1 MPGPIDPKV
10 VSTAQ
15 SGPVEI
21 DSVANSGVGDRYA
34 EGASTVV
41 TTLGPHALELTG
53 DNTAAFA
60 TWSVVSVPGA
70 GDPSFPTGTTTGAVT
85 IGDDTAEATVI
96 TFPGPGAYVVRAT
109 YGDSETEDRA
119 YYVTRPLPVL
129 GTTLSTGAGTPGGAV
144 GPTLSESAGADSPTY
159 VTSVTKVSDASSVTV
174 TTPTTTTPTWTN
186 PAEDADGDSLLVLSQ
201 VTDAYGRISQ
211 SAVALDLAGT
221 GNSLVTPPASTNE
234 GVISGGSPAAK
245 TFSAFTDTDGLIDN
259 YNASLVI
266 ASGTPAI
273 AAGSGLGAYT
283 FSGTADKD
291 VFALKLDARDSSNNV
306 LATAVHVVGIAGAG
320 GGGGSLLDPDEET
333 ITTYTT
339 NESNAIAGYTAA
351 QVDFRGPTPADTA
364 TIGGADAASFTLVGG
379 ADGSPTLELAGSL
392 TPATYVATL
401 TVDNEG
407 GAGYT
412 TANIEFVVTPDVG
425 TMVILFDN
433 NGDMSVRLSDGAWAN
448 YNVLSGSYN
457 LRTMTS
463 FADLYLNGAVDP
475 IFLLSRFD
483 QSASTD
489 TYYSVDPRTDTWGG
503 AVSISS
509 TVAPT
514 FTAVDSVNGYGIVG
528 RSGPDICYKPIADIV
543 ADGNFS
549 GFAAKRLTYS
559 GGGNRA
565 PLCTTADPTTGR
577 ITAVGYAN
585 TGTGFPYVSTSLTY
599 GGTWTN
605 IDVATLGWPSGIA
618 DHCVADSSHVVVVG
632 STRDDR
638 ALSATAIILYSSD
651 GGVTYGIT
659 GIASVG
665 GLICS
670 AHDGAG
676 NWVAV
681 GTAGIIYTAPDPT
694 GTWTAR
700 TSGTAQDLFSVMWD
714 DSASEWIATGASG
727 TILSSTDGITWGTET
742 VSGGPAGTVRGCA
755 GGFSV

>member
-1 MPGPIDPKV
+1 MPGPIDPKI
-10 VSTAQ
+10 VSTVQ
-15 SGPVEI
+15 GGPVEL
-21 DSVANSGVGDRYA
+21 DSVVSYGSGGDRYA
-34 EGASTVV
+34 EGASAVV

-53 DNTAAFA
+53 DNTAAFDA
-60 TWSVVSVPGA
+60 WSVVSVPAA

-85 IGDDTAEATVI
+85 IADPAAEATTI

-109 YGDSETEDRA
+109 YDDAATEDRA

-129 GTTLSTGAGTPGGAV
+129 GTTLSTGAGTAGGAV
-144 GPTLSESAGADSPTY
+144 GPTLSESAGADGPVY
-159 VTSVTKVSDASSVTV
+159 ATSVLKGSDGLSVTV
-174 TTPTTTTPTWTN
+174 TDPATATPTWTN
-186 PAEDADGDSLLVLSQ
+186 PAQDADGDSVLVLSQ
-201 VTDAYGRISQ
+201 VTDAYGRVSQ
-211 SAVALDLAGT
+211 SAVTLDLAG
-221 GNSLVTPPASTNE
+221 
-234 GVISGGSPAAK
+234 SGA
-245 TFSAFTDTDGLIDN
+245 
-259 YNASLVI
+259 
-266 ASGTPAI
+266 
-273 AAGSGLGAYT
+273 
-283 FSGTADKD
+283 
-291 VFALKLDARDSSNNV
+291 
-306 LATAVHVVGIAGAG
+306 
-320 GGGGSLLDPDEET
+320 GGGSLLDPDEET

-351 QVDFRGPTPADTA
+351 QVDFRGPTPADGA
-364 TIGGADAASFTLVGG
+364 TIGGADAASFTLIGG

-401 TVDNEG
+401 NVDNEG

-463 FADLYLNGAVDP
+463 FADLYLNGSVDP

-483 QSASTD
+483 QSSSAD
-489 TYYSVDPRTDTWGG
+489 TYYSVDPQTDTWGG
-503 AVSISS
+503 GVSISS
-509 TVAPT
+509 TVAAT
-514 FTAVDSVNGYGIVG
+514 FTAVDSVNEYGVVG
-528 RSGPDICYKPIADIV
+528 RSGPDICYKPNADIV
-543 ADGNFS
+543 TDGNFS
-549 GFAAKRLTYS
+549 GFTAKRLTYS

-565 PLCTTADPTTGR
+565 PTCVTADPTTGR
-577 ITAVGYAN
+577 ITATGWAN

-651 GGVTYGIT
+651 GGATYGIT
-659 GIASVG
+659 GISSVG
-665 GLICS
+665 GLMCS

-681 GTAGIIYTAPDPT
+681 GTAGIIYTASDPT

-700 TSGTAQDLFSVMWD
+700 TSGTAQDLYSVMWD
-714 DSASEWIATGASG
+714 DSAGEWLATGASG

-742 VSGGPAGTVRGCA
+742 VSGGPAGNVRGCA